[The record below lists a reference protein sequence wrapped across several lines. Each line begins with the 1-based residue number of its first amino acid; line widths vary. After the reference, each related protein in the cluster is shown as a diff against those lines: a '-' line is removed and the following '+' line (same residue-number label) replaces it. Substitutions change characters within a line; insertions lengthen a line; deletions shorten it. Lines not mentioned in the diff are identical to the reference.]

1 MKKIAF
7 KKYTQGDYLLGRG
20 KDQAILASF
29 LLFCRIRHR
38 SSSSSNN
45 GGGRSSG
52 CISKS
57 TDWKYLMLNVD
68 VKQREHP
75 RAGPKAGPLVV
86 CSWLLPGHRHFAEVC
101 GDNFNRFCLTPHAAA
116 WGKAVVLA
124 WRGEVTEPST
134 CNPSCTQ
141 EQGGYAADGW
151 NSACTE
157 LVGKKKWIV
166 LVDARSGWTVRDI
179 LLH

>member
-1 MKKIAF
+1 M
-7 KKYTQGDYLLGRG
+7 LGRG
-20 KDQAILASF
+20 KDQASSVI
-29 LLFCRIRHR
+29 LLFCRIHRR
-38 SSSSSNN
+38 SSGGTSSSNN

-75 RAGPKAGPLVV
+75 RAGPKAGHLVV
-86 CSWLLPGHRHFAEVC
+86 CSWLLRGHRHFAEVC
-101 GDNFNRFCLTPHAAA
+101 GDTFNRFCLTPHPAAC
-116 WGKAVVLA
+116 GKAVVLA

-141 EQGGYAADGW
+141 EQGGYAADAW

-157 LVGKKKWIV
+157 LVGKKKMDCPRRCQKW
-166 LVDARSGWTVRDI
+166 VDSP
-179 LLH
+179 

>member
-7 KKYTQGDYLLGRG
+7 EKYTQGDYLLGRG

-38 SSSSSNN
+38 SSGGTSSSNNN

-75 RAGPKAGPLVV
+75 RAGPKAGHLAV
-86 CSWLLPGHRHFAEVC
+86 CSRLLPGHRFCRGLRGQFQQILFDSTPC
-101 GDNFNRFCLTPHAAA
+101 GM
-116 WGKAVVLA
+116 GQ
-124 WRGEVTEPST
+124 S
-134 CNPSCTQ
+134 SCTCL
-141 EQGGYAADGW
+141 EG
-151 NSACTE
+151 
-157 LVGKKKWIV
+157 
-166 LVDARSGWTVRDI
+166 RSYRTFNLQPLMHSGTRGVCR
-179 LLH
+179 